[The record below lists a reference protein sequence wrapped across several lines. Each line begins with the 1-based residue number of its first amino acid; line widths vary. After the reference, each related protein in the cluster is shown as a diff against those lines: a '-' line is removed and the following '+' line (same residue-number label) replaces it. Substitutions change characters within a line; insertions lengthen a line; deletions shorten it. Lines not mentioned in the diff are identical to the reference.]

1 MCSCVRSTL
10 RLLFKDS
17 CDITP
22 TLSLP
27 HQHALLSQLCQ
38 PFRSHINLDF
48 TPVHLLES
56 SNQSHSFSVP
66 VPRTCYILCSVNW
79 VEFSYYWIF
88 LLAFKWQ
95 HLKVISR
102 LFFFFFLVI
111 PTALVGFSFLLVFNS
126 YKQCKIKLTECYRSH
141 GLKVY
146 SYWIYIVQSWF

>member
-27 HQHALLSQLCQ
+27 HQHALFSQLCQ

-48 TPVHLLES
+48 TLVCLLES
-56 SNQSHSFSVP
+56 SNQSHSFSAP
-66 VPRTCYILCSVNW
+66 VPCTCYVLCSVNW
-79 VEFSYYWIF
+79 VKFNYYWIF

-95 HLKVISR
+95 HLKVTSR
-102 LFFFFFLVI
+102 LLFFLVI
-111 PTALVGFSFLLVFNS
+111 PTALVGFSLLLAFNS
-126 YKQCKIKLTECYRSH
+126 YKQCKIKLIECYRSH

-146 SYWIYIVQSWF
+146 SYWIYILQSWF